1 MADETTILQQLQHN
15 WQTISATVSA
25 SLAGMWALMRSNV
38 SRLEKLEEEM
48 KGKASQTELNTAISS
63 VRSEIESTRKE
74 LKSDL
79 QTAKKEIR
87 DDIDVIDNKQL
98 NRLGAL

>member
-1 MADETTILQQLQHN
+1 
-15 WQTISATVSA
+15 
-25 SLAGMWALMRSNV
+25 MWALMRSNV

-87 DDIDVIDNKQL
+87 DDIQHMSDNINTHLTNAVKIAELMQSKQ
-98 NRLGAL
+98 